1 MIHRTISRAMQLTCL
16 ALVAFISHAWAAPVA
31 LVTDIQGTA
40 SIEGSQTA
48 RALEILTEL
57 EDGAR
62 VRVEAATRVVVLNH
76 ASRQEWV
83 IQGPATV
90 RIDVAG
96 VTAISGT
103 TPVHGAVLSTA
114 DRPGVPTKDGRVAQ
128 AGTVMR
134 GATFAD
140 WVVVQ
145 PAGARVLETRPE
157 FRWTSLAGAT
167 AYKFSLADAGGR
179 VILESPAGESGFKL
193 PAEIELA
200 RGLYYTWRVTA
211 QVPGRPAVVRAGALA
226 VADQATQDEV
236 TLTRPNTADSISRW
250 IAFGWWLEQQELKD
264 EARKVW
270 QHALA
275 QRPEDARLRRLV
287 DK

>member
-1 MIHRTISRAMQLTCL
+1 MIHRTIFYAIKLTCL
-16 ALVAFISHAWAAPVA
+16 ALAAFMAHAWGAPVA
-31 LVTDIQGTA
+31 LVTDIQGIA
-40 SIEGSQTA
+40 SIEVSQAA

-57 EDGAR
+57 EDGTR
-62 VRVEAATRVVVLNH
+62 VRVEAATRVVVLHH

-90 RIDVAG
+90 RIDAAG

-103 TPVHGAVLSTA
+103 TPIRGAVLSTA

-134 GATFAD
+134 GASFAD

-157 FRWTSLAGAT
+157 FRWTNLAGAT
-167 AYKFSLADAGGR
+167 AYKFLLVDASGR
-179 VILESPAGESGFKL
+179 VILESVAGESGFIL
-193 PAEIELA
+193 PVDLELA
-200 RGLYYTWRVTA
+200 RGIDYNWRVTA
-211 QVPGRPAVVRAGALA
+211 QVPGRPAVVRSGRLS
-226 VADQATQDEV
+226 VADNATRDEV
-236 TLTRPNTADSISRW
+236 ISTRPNSADPISRW
-250 IAFGWWLEQQELKD
+250 IAFGWWLEQLELKD

-270 QHALA
+270 QYALA
-275 QRPEDARLRRLV
+275 QRPEAAHLRRLV
-287 DK
+287 EK